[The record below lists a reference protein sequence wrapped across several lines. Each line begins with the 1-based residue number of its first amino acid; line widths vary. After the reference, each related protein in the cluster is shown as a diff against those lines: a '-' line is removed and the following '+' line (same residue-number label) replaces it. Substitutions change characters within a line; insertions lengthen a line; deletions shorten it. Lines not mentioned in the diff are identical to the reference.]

1 MDIGHFSD
9 KGIPVNNNAEGIKVN
24 SLGYRCP
31 EFTPL
36 PQGKKNVVILGC
48 SHTFGVGHAEETYWV
63 AHLSKHN
70 TKLLR
75 YWNLAAPGCSADRMV
90 RILYGT
96 EKVLFPKIIICCWP
110 SVSRREHLDKIPI
123 HLFGRDKQ
131 LRYETDITDHQ
142 NFLKN
147 LFFVQKFADYNH
159 AKVFHC
165 FAEELPT
172 LDGSTTSFA
181 TMTNPANINVMD
193 YATLKSCWPPW
204 DQYLGEGSRRER
216 ITDPN
221 IAQDGVHYGEKHH
234 KGFAALL
241 LNKFSSKLK

>member
-1 MDIGHFSD
+1 MKFGHFSD

-31 EFTPL
+31 EFNVPD
-36 PQGKKNVVILGC
+36 GKKNVVILGC

-123 HLFGRDKQ
+123 HLFGRDKY
-131 LRYETDITDHQ
+131 LRYETDVTDHQ

-165 FAEELPT
+165 FAEEIPSL
-172 LDGSTTSFA
+172 
-181 TMTNPANINVMD
+181 PANINAMD

-221 IAQDGVHYGEKHH
+221 VAQDGTHYGDKHH
-234 KGFAALL
+234 LAFAELFL
-241 LNKFSSKLK
+241 GKFGQKLR

>member
-9 KGIPVNNNAEGIKVN
+9 KGIPVNNYAEGMKVN
-24 SLGYRCP
+24 SLGYRCS
-31 EFTPL
+31 EFNVPD
-36 PQGKKNVVILGC
+36 GKKNVVILGC

-75 YWNLAAPGCSADRMV
+75 YWNLASPGCSADKMV

-110 SVSRREHLDKIPI
+110 ITSRREHLDKIPI
-123 HLFGRDKQ
+123 HLFGRDKY
-131 LRYETDITDHQ
+131 LKFETDSTDHQ

-147 LFFVQKFADYNH
+147 LFFVQKFAEYNQ

-165 FAEELPT
+165 FAEEIPTLPT
-172 LDGSTTSFA
+172 
-181 TMTNPANINVMD
+181 NINAMD

-221 IAQDGVHYGEKHH
+221 VAQDGTHYGDKHH
-234 KGFAALL
+234 LAFAELFL
-241 LNKFSSKLK
+241 GKFGQKLR

>member
-36 PQGKKNVVILGC
+36 PTGKKNVVILGC
-48 SHTFGVGHAEETYWV
+48 SHTFGVGHNNDTYWV

-70 TKLLR
+70 TKSLR
-75 YWNLAAPGCSADRMV
+75 YWNLAVPGASADRMI
-90 RILYGT
+90 RILYGA
-96 EKVLFPKIIICCWP
+96 EKILFPKIIICCWP
-110 SVSRREHLDKIPI
+110 SISRRERLEKVPI
-123 HLFGRDKQ
+123 DLFGRDKH
-131 LRYETDITDHQ
+131 LRYENDYTDYFDFLQ
-142 NFLKN
+142 NV
-147 LFFVQKFADYNH
+147 FFAEYFASTNH
-159 AKVFHC
+159 AKIFHC
-165 FAEELPT
+165 FAEEKQIMPENL
-172 LDGSTTSFA
+172 
-181 TMTNPANINVMD
+181 NVID

-204 DQYLGEGSRRER
+204 DEYLGKEARRER

-221 IAQDGVHYGEKHH
+221 LAQDGVHYGEKHH
-234 KGFAALL
+234 LGFAQLI

>member
-9 KGIPVNNNAEGIKVN
+9 KGIPVNNNAEGMKVN
-24 SLGYRCP
+24 SLGYRCH

-48 SHTFGVGHAEETYWV
+48 SHTFGVGHTEETYWV

-70 TKLLR
+70 TKSLR
-75 YWNLAAPGCSADRMV
+75 YWNLAVPGASADRMV

-110 SVSRREHLDKIPI
+110 SISRRERLDKLPI
-123 HLFGRDKQ
+123 DLFGKDKY
-131 LRYETDITDHQ
+131 LRYETDDTDQQ
-142 NFLKN
+142 NFLRN
-147 LFFVQKFADYNH
+147 IFFVHKFAEHVN

-165 FAEELPT
+165 FAEEI
-172 LDGSTTSFA
+172 
-181 TMTNPANINVMD
+181 TNMPKDLAVMN
-193 YATLKSCWPPW
+193 YVTLKTCWPPW
-204 DQYLGEGSRRER
+204 DAIKSHKTNRER

-221 IAQDGVHYGEKHH
+221 LAQDGTHYGDKHH
-234 KGFAALL
+234 LGFAELFL
-241 LNKFSSKLK
+241 KKFGNNLK